1 MWILMRP
8 YNPSMKEYMKGKTY
22 VNRPKRMDEWYH
34 EVCRAAKK
42 RRRKEKEKKKKKVL
56 GSYYVNFANL

>member
-1 MWILMRP
+1 MRP
-8 YNPSMKEYMKGKTY
+8 YNPSMKEYMKRKTY

-42 RRRKEKEKKKKKVL
+42 EEEKKKKKRRRRRRRC
-56 GSYYVNFANL
+56 